1 MLSKEFEDIIDRD
14 FEVKLSKRQSAL
26 KEQIKIAQNTAAVNG
41 WGRSGHMAKKYQDL
55 YSEALE
61 KIFNDLWDSVYRL
74 LGVYQIAPTKR
85 LAMELKDL
93 IARKIEPIVNE
104 FDHNLQHRIKLTG
117 LSDRISLTLDE
128 AHALIIKRA
137 GVEVDRTIQE
147 LKSTDVKQN
156 VQKSLLN
163 IERSVKRNRMVIIN
177 YSYQHPLVAWEVV
190 KQRELV
196 EGRHIPKEAFIDQ
209 LFAALEN
216 VRDAQKM
223 FGRDIGVW
231 FVERNYAS
239 DDTRVL
245 IDISN
250 IDAYISIPFTK
261 SQLRKLLQ

>member
-1 MLSKEFEDIIDRD
+1 VNEE
-14 FEVKLSKRQSAL
+14 EAKLA
-26 KEQIKIAQNTAAVNG
+26 EQAAEYV
-41 WGRSGHMAKKYQDL
+41 KKYSEKVIGDFLGDAVYSSDERPISVFMAGSPGAGKTEISTKLLEDFNKIGQELNQDPNFRMMRIDGDEIRAKL
-55 YSEALE
+55 PGYTGNNSYIFQKAITIAVE
-61 KIFNDLWDSVYRL
+61 KIHTYSLENSKSFILD
-74 LGVYQIAPTKR
+74 TT
-85 LAMELKDL
+85 
-93 IARKIEPIVNE
+93 
-104 FDHNLQHRIKLTG
+104 FTG
-117 LSDRISLTLDE
+117 
-128 AHALIIKRA
+128 K
-137 GVEVDRTIQE
+137 
-147 LKSTDVKQN
+147 N
-156 VQKSLLN
+156 SLLN

-177 YSYQHPLVAWEVV
+177 YIYQYPLVAWEVV

-196 EGRHIPKEAFIDQ
+196 EGRHIPKESFIDQ

-216 VRDAQKM
+216 VRDAQKK